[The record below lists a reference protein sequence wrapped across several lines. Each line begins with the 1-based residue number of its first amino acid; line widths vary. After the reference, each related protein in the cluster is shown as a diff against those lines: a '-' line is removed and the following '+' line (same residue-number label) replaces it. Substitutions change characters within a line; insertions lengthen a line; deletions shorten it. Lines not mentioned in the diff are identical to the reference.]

1 MYNSLVLM
9 TFALNI
15 AERTK
20 NNRGPR
26 PLSNF
31 LEYNK
36 NINLA
41 YDNKTVKKKTPEYTD
56 YPIIESIDDNGR
68 ISSYLGESLIC
79 KENNI
84 DIFAREEK
92 DASEAYVC
100 IINTNNIIASTSELS
115 ATTMI
120 IVKDGMTYI
129 APRK

>member
-31 LEYNK
+31 LEHNE

-41 YDNKTVKKKTPEYTD
+41 YDNKTIK
-56 YPIIESIDDNGR
+56 
-68 ISSYLGESLIC
+68 
-79 KENNI
+79 NI
-84 DIFAREEK
+84 
-92 DASEAYVC
+92 
-100 IINTNNIIASTSELS
+100 
-115 ATTMI
+115 
-120 IVKDGMTYI
+120 
-129 APRK
+129 